1 MGLYIQEIKGHLG
14 QVEWA
19 CEVEGGVQ
27 QVGLDGKRRGPT
39 KIGVGLSRSR
49 EETAVRGGGDGK
61 PGRKMAARPVGGG
74 GGGGGGLAEKV
85 GE

>member
-39 KIGVGLSRSR
+39 KIGVGLSWSS
-49 EETAVRGGGDGK
+49 EETVWVQASGLRRRIYIIRFYLNV
-61 PGRKMAARPVGGG
+61 VGC
-74 GGGGGGLAEKV
+74 L
-85 GE
+85 